1 MVDTQAKCQHV
12 FTSAITYVVIESKV
26 VVSIVISSS
35 PRSDFV
41 DLIGKSQDCVSKNR
55 SHRRQTFR
63 HRVGKERRYRF
74 AGIRLRP
81 SVRIDRGV
89 DSESSRLVKH
99 GLESGNSIAVGL
111 FSRTFMVSGRL
122 SEGSHIARAETVGV
136 RPPSDPGNRYQGLQ
150 PFHVSPL
157 AVPGFGDSRRFMW

>member
-63 HRVGKERRYRF
+63 
-74 AGIRLRP
+74 
-81 SVRIDRGV
+81 SRGQGAEV
-89 DSESSRLVKH
+89 S
-99 GLESGNSIAVGL
+99 
-111 FSRTFMVSGRL
+111 FSRNQ
-122 SEGSHIARAETVGV
+122 IATERE
-136 RPPSDPGNRYQGLQ
+136 N
-150 PFHVSPL
+150 
-157 AVPGFGDSRRFMW
+157 